1 MKRWLS
7 TMVLAMTC
15 VVVLGLAACGEKKA
29 EIPVAEALPY
39 QVIKKEQEVVQQHG
53 KDRKVTRWA
62 IYAEGASTVKQR
74 VHTALKA
81 AKDAHAETGADYAE
95 ATLLAGP
102 SELLL
107 GTGKLLAMGQYAPDG
122 LDGTLAANKLQ
133 HGSWEARM
141 TEYQISEQERKIT
154 LLWFENRKRF
164 DRAGP
169 FGLSQV
175 DEPAI
180 KAFIGQQL
188 GIPADEVTMTLWQ
201 TYKYFPD

>member
-1 MKRWLS
+1 MISLRTICGL
-7 TMVLAMTC
+7 TMAC
-15 VVVLGLAACGEKKA
+15 AIVLGLAGCGDRESD
-29 EIPVAEALPY
+29 IPLDEALAY
-39 QVIKKEQEVVQQHG
+39 QVIKKEQDVVQQAG
-53 KDRKVTRWA
+53 KDRKVARWA
-62 IYAEGASTVKQR
+62 IYAAGANTVTQR

-81 AKDAHAETGADYAE
+81 AKDAQAETGAEYAE

-107 GTGKLLAMGQYAPDG
+107 GTGKLLALGQFAPDG

-133 HGSWEARM
+133 HGVWEARA
-141 TEYQISEQERKIT
+141 TDYQLSEREQKIT

-164 DRAGP
+164 DKEGP

-180 KAFIGQQL
+180 KAFIGKEL
-188 GIPADEVTMTLWQ
+188 GIAPEDVKMTLWQ
-201 TYKYFPD
+201 TYKYFPE